1 MNVGPYGALDFYIA
15 RPSNSTSQT
24 GFQVYNG
31 VTAQNVTTA
40 TQCNYLWAVTRPNT
54 YMCFVVRAYN
64 ASGYSA
70 WVGAIFSG

>member
-1 MNVGPYGALDFYIA
+1 MNVGPDALDFYIA

-31 VTAQNVTTA
+31 VTAHTMSTA

-64 ASGYSA
+64 ASGYTVVR
-70 WVGAIFSG
+70 VGAIFSG